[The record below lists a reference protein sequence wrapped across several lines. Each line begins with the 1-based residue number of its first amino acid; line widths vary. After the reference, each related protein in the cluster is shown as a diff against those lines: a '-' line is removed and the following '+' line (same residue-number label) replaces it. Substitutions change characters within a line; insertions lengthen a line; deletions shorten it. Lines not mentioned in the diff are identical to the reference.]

1 MIHFYTFGIT
11 KKKKCDKWNQLIKML
26 ITGATGFVGSNLL
39 KELSKSFP
47 GSRISAFVLP
57 DDPFKKRLS
66 LHEGLNIIE
75 GNIINSKDVMSAV
88 RGHTHIIHLASL
100 ISYWRKD
107 FKKLIEINKNG
118 VKNIVE
124 ACLKH
129 RITKLVHISSVGA
142 FGFYKDGRIANEDTP
157 FNWANSFYYMV
168 SKHEGQKIVEQ
179 AVKDKE
185 LKAVTLNPASIMGPG
200 DPNLSTP
207 HNQLYNMIY
216 KKTLLGSFS
225 GGLAVVDVRDLVGII
240 IKSIN
245 SDKNGEEYLVVG
257 TNVEYSQVLKTIAQ
271 YAKKKVCPFPLPS
284 FLLSIAGGILELISY
299 FTNRRPLLTYAYGK
313 LSGWKT
319 YYSSEKSIKDF
330 NHDYI
335 PFEKTIKDSCKYFEK
350 NFL

>member
-1 MIHFYTFGIT
+1 MKI
-11 KKKKCDKWNQLIKML
+11 L
-26 ITGATGFVGSNLL
+26 ITGATGFVGNNLL
-39 KELSKSFP
+39 KELPKYFP
-47 GSRISAFVLP
+47 GSRISAFALP
-57 DDPFKKRLS
+57 DDPFKKCLL
-66 LHEGLNIIE
+66 LHEGLHIIE
-75 GNIINSKDVMSAV
+75 GNIINSQDVMNAV
-88 RGHTHIIHLASL
+88 RGHTHVIHLAGF

-107 FKKLIEINKNG
+107 FKKLMEMNKTG
-118 VKNIVE
+118 VKNVVE

-129 RITKLVHISSVGA
+129 KIAKLVHISSVGA
-142 FGFYKDGRIANEDTP
+142 FGFYKDGRMAKEDTP

-168 SKHEGQKIVEQ
+168 SKYEGQKIVEQ

-207 HNQLYNMIY
+207 HNQLYNTIY

-225 GGLAVVDVRDLVGII
+225 GGLAVVDVRDLVDII
-240 IKSIN
+240 IKSID
-245 SDKNGEEYLVVG
+245 SDKNGEKYLVVG
-257 TNVEYSQVLKTIAQ
+257 ANVEYSRVLKTIAKH
-271 YAKKKVCPFPLPS
+271 ANKKVYPFPLPS

-299 FTNRRPLLTYAYGK
+299 ITNRRPLLTHAYGK

-319 YYSSEKSIKDF
+319 YYSNEKSIKDF

-335 PFEKTIKDSCKYFEK
+335 PFEKTIKDSCRYFEE